1 MHRIGMAVGI
11 VLVVA
16 TVIVAVFLTTFHVNR
31 YRGTIQS
38 QLESRLVRKVTL
50 GEMHLTTFPPRFRV
64 ANLAVAEDPAF
75 ATGRPLCTGSRT
87 RLVSKA
93 AAASEGCLAGRFAQF
108 AASEYRSGQN
118 RQGAWNFSSL
128 GHAPESTASST
139 VVLPP
144 GKAAATGG
152 QPAATGSSGGSAFK
166 LLLASV
172 DITDGQLAVTDLQ
185 AGKPRVLYEHLDA
198 NLGDFTPGGPVVSDQ
213 PVATP
218 FHGTLDLKQVEM
230 AALRQFLNSKVLT
243 GRDGVLSGHTQVTGK
258 SGTVV
263 ANGKATVEKARIGGR
278 SLGYTITATYQISN
292 DVTTDVF
299 VFRNTTITLGRTPVV
314 VNGTVA
320 FKPASAQVDLRL
332 KADNVSITQAA
343 RLATALGTG
352 LAPGTT
358 VTGTM
363 SATLRAQWAS
373 DKLALTGSIA
383 GRNIEITGKDV
394 PQAVRVKS
402 INLALAPTEIQSDHF
417 NLTSAATTLAVQF
430 TLRQYLSKSPF
441 LDATLRATDAG
452 LPLFP
457 LCFQSDKRFAV
468 HC

>member
-1 MHRIGMAVGI
+1 M
-11 VLVVA
+11 
-16 TVIVAVFLTTFHVNR
+16 
-31 YRGTIQS
+31 
-38 QLESRLVRKVTL
+38 
-50 GEMHLTTFPPRFRV
+50 
-64 ANLAVAEDPAF
+64 
-75 ATGRPLCTGSRT
+75 
-87 RLVSKA
+87 
-93 AAASEGCLAGRFAQF
+93 
-108 AASEYRSGQN
+108 
-118 RQGAWNFSSL
+118 
-128 GHAPESTASST
+128 
-139 VVLPP
+139 LPP

-166 LLLASV
+166 LLLARV
-172 DITDGQLAVTDLQ
+172 DITHGQLAVTDLQ
-185 AGKPRVLYEHLDA
+185 AGKPRVLYENLDA
-198 NLGDFTPGGPVVSDQ
+198 NLRDFTLGGTFSFRIVPHLAGPATQEVEFQGQGGPVVSDQ

-218 FHGTLDLKQVEM
+218 FHGTLDLKQVGM